1 LSQEIE
7 AFLFGGISPPNKKS
21 VSLRSLRLCGE
32 IAIASVKSS
41 NFLKNIDAIGGKKV
55 YNIFNF
61 RKEGIPMAVKVGI
74 NGFGR
79 IGRNV
84 LRAGLNKKEL
94 DFVAV
99 NDLTDAKTL
108 AHLLKYDSVHGKLG
122 AQIEAKKD
130 AILVEGKEIKVF
142 AIKDP
147 GQLPWKDLGVEAVL
161 ESTGRFTDR
170 EGGSKHIEAGA
181 KKVVISAPAKDP
193 DISLVLGVNEKE
205 YNPSKHHIISMGSC
219 TTNCLAP
226 IAKILVDEFGVEYG
240 LMTTIHSYTNDQVI
254 LDFPHRDLRR
264 ARAAGMSMIP
274 TTTGAATALAL
285 VIPELKGKMDGMA
298 IRVPTPN
305 VSVVD
310 LVVQLKKD
318 TTAEGINKVLKS
330 YAEGKLK
337 GILSFS
343 EEPLVSIDFNGNPHS
358 SIVDGLSTKVI
369 GGKMAK
375 IISWYDNEWGFSSR
389 MVDLL
394 LYLFGKK

>member
-1 LSQEIE
+1 
-7 AFLFGGISPPNKKS
+7 
-21 VSLRSLRLCGE
+21 
-32 IAIASVKSS
+32 VKSS
-41 NFLKNIDAIGGKKV
+41 DLLKKV
-55 YNIFNF
+55 DAAGEKTLYNILNF
-61 RKEGIPMAVKVGI
+61 RKEEILMAVRVGI

-84 LRAGLNKKEL
+84 LRAGLNRKEL
-94 DFVAV
+94 EFVAV
-99 NDLTDAKTL
+99 NDLTDAPTL
-108 AHLLKYDSVHGKLG
+108 AHLLKYDSVHGKFG
-122 AQIEAKKD
+122 ARVEAKKD
-130 AILVEGKEIKVF
+130 TILIDGKEVKVL
-142 AIKDP
+142 AVKDP
-147 GQLPWKDLGVEAVL
+147 AQLPWKDLGVDAVL

-170 EGGSKHIEAGA
+170 VGGSKHIEAGA
-181 KKVVISAPAKDP
+181 KKVVVSAPAKDP
-193 DISLVLGVNEKE
+193 DVSLVLGVNEKD
-205 YNPSKHHIISMGSC
+205 YNPAKHHILSMGSC

-226 IAKILVDEFGVEYG
+226 VAKVLVDEFGVEYG

-254 LDFPHRDLRR
+254 LDFPHKDLRR

-310 LVVQLKKD
+310 LVAELKKG
-318 TTAEGINKVLKS
+318 TTAEEVNKVLKS

-337 GILSFS
+337 GILSFC

-369 GGKMAK
+369 GGKLVK
-375 IISWYDNEWGFSSR
+375 IISWYDNEWGFSNR
-389 MVDLL
+389 MVELL